1 VLNRLAAIAAAAMLM
16 LAHSGEAAPP
26 APAAASDVPKLED
39 FAALPFIGDPVLSPD
54 GKRIAARVIS
64 KGVQELAIYE
74 LPAGADSQPVLVP
87 LGGLPVRWFRWA
99 GSDRLLV
106 GYSRII
112 FVTAPGMFAIAPAT
126 RLKRYE
132 LSSKSLIDIGA
143 SRGLMG
149 DDVIFSDPWGRYIL
163 LSAQEDADDS
173 PSVSRVDLKTGA
185 AVEVQPKRRDIW
197 NWFADAEGRVRGGIS
212 YSGKGYAVYYR
223 TDPAGELRRTA
234 TGRMPADDS
243 VVDSIRV
250 LPGGDRGIIITNART
265 GRFGVYEYTLG
276 NQEIGAALFEH
287 PEVDVAAVE
296 MSADGA
302 RIEGIQYEDDRQ
314 RVTWLVPEL
323 EALQAQIDR
332 TFPGKVNRILNRSAD
347 SMVALV
353 WSGSGDDPGS
363 YYVFDRKARRMNL
376 FASPYD
382 PMVGKRLA
390 PVRAVR
396 YTSRDGL
403 SIPAYLTLPTGKE
416 ARGLPL
422 VVMPHGGPF
431 LRSSYAYDPWAQFLA
446 SRGYAVLQPNFRG
459 STGYGR
465 AFVERG
471 HGQWGAA
478 MQDDLDDGVG
488 WLASE
493 GIADPK
499 RVCMMGASY
508 GGYAAL
514 WASIRNPDKYRCAI
528 SYAGVT
534 DVRAMLKYDTRMA
547 AAPRYSKRWR
557 QRVVGEEQRDLAAV
571 SPLQQA
577 RRIAIPVLIA
587 HGEADSN
594 VPVDHA
600 RKLIAA
606 LVKAR
611 IAHEAVLYP
620 GMGHGFEK
628 PEDSIDFL
636 KRVEAFLARHNPA

>member
-1 VLNRLAAIAAAAMLM
+1 MLGSLAAAAAAAMLM
-16 LAHSGEAAPP
+16 LADTPAAAP
-26 APAAASDVPKLED
+26 AASDVPKLED
-39 FAALPFIGDPVLSPD
+39 FAALPFIADPVLSPD
-54 GKRIAARVIS
+54 GKRIAARVIN

-74 LPAGADSQPVLVP
+74 LPAGGESQPVLVP

-99 GSDRLLV
+99 GNDRLLV
-106 GYSRII
+106 GYSRLL
-112 FVTAPGMFAIAPAT
+112 FVTGPGMFAIAPAT
-126 RLKRYE
+126 RIKRYE
-132 LSSKSLIDIGA
+132 LSSKSLIDIGS
-143 SRGLMG
+143 SRGIMG
-149 DDVIFSDPWGRYIL
+149 DDVIFTDPGGRFIL

-173 PSVSRVDLKTGA
+173 PSVSRVDLATGQ

-197 NWFADAEGRVRGGIS
+197 SWFADAEGRVRGGIS

-223 TDPAGELRRTA
+223 TEPGGELRRTA
-234 TGRMPADDS
+234 TGRMPTDDS

-250 LPGGDRGIIITNART
+250 LPGGDRGVIITNSRT
-265 GRFGVYEYTLG
+265 GRFGVYDYTLG
-276 NQEIGAALFEH
+276 SQEIGATLFEH
-287 PEVDVAAVE
+287 PEVDVTAIE
-296 MSADGA
+296 MSADGS
-302 RIEGIQYEDDRQ
+302 RIEGIHYEDDRP

-323 EALQAQIDR
+323 KALQAQVDR
-332 TFPGKVNRILNRSAD
+332 TFPGKVNRILNRNAD
-347 SMVALV
+347 SSVALI

-363 YYVFDRKARRMNL
+363 FYVFDRKARRMNL
-376 FASPYD
+376 FASPVD

-390 PVRAVR
+390 PVKAVR
-396 YTSRDGL
+396 YTARDGL
-403 SIPAYLTLPTGKE
+403 TIPAYLTLPPGKE
-416 ARGLPL
+416 AKGLPL

-431 LRSSYAYDPWAQFLA
+431 MRSSFVYDPWAQFVA

-471 HGQWGAA
+471 YGQWGAA
-478 MQDDLDDGVG
+478 MQDDLDDGAG

-499 RVCMMGASY
+499 RVCIMGASY

-528 SYAGVT
+528 SFAGVT
-534 DVRAMLKYDTRMA
+534 DVRAMLKYDTKMA

-557 QRVVGEEQRDLAAV
+557 QRVMGEEQRDLAAI

-587 HGEADSN
+587 HGERDSN

-606 LVKAR
+606 LEKAG
-611 IAHEAVLYP
+611 IAHEAVIYP
-620 GMGHGFEK
+620 GMGHGIEK